1 MERSEDILEL
11 LKQKKRMSVEELC
24 AKFYCSPA
32 TMRRELNRLEA
43 AGAIRRVRGGAV
55 IRDGSN
61 FDYSAHYRMSVNLE
75 EKRSIASLAG
85 DFLTDGQSLFLDSS
99 STCEQLCSLIAMRRN
114 MTVVT
119 NGIYTS
125 LLLNDSDTTD
135 VYILG
140 GHIDRGSHTVLGEY
154 AGGFADNFR
163 ADIAFVSCRGVDC
176 TGASE
181 AHPEQ
186 ALVKRHMIQNAKA
199 AILLADH
206 TKFGKSYLHRLC
218 NFSAFCAVITDIRPE
233 EEICRSAAEVGC
245 EVIWEG

>member
-1 MERSEDILEL
+1 MERREDILEL

-24 AKFYCSPA
+24 ARFYCSPA
-32 TMRRELNRLEA
+32 TMRRELTRLET

-61 FDYSAHYRMSVNLE
+61 FDYSAHYRMSVNLT
-75 EKRSIASLAG
+75 EKRSIAALAG

-99 STCEQLCSLIAMRRN
+99 STCEQLCPYIAQRRN
-114 MTVVT
+114 MTIVT

-125 LLLNDSDTTD
+125 LLLNDCDTTD

-163 ADIAFVSCRGVDC
+163 ADIAFVSCRGIDR

-186 ALVKRHMIQNAKA
+186 ALVKRHMLRGAKT

-206 TKFGKSYLHRLC
+206 TKFGQAYLHRLQD
-218 NFSAFCAVITDIRPE
+218 FSAFRAVITDREPE
-233 EEICRSAAEVGC
+233 GEIVRAAADAGC
-245 EVIWEG
+245 EVVW